1 MPLKF
6 GRVYMDYKELFGEL
20 AEQVESVV
28 KEKGIN
34 LIVDNKEKPEYIPKT
49 RFDELIGSKNE
60 LKAQV
65 GELTNQL
72 ETLKKSAIGN
82 EDLTKKIEELQK
94 ANEGWE
100 NKYRHSNITS
110 QIKVVAMKEKARDYE
125 DLIRFMDVDKL
136 ELSDE
141 GTVKG
146 LDEQLKALRE
156 NKPYLFEMTESNQP
170 KPNQNGIN
178 PPVGGTN
185 LKTIHE
191 QIADAQAKGNTF
203 LAIKLKNQLYKL

>member
-1 MPLKF
+1 
-6 GRVYMDYKELFGEL
+6 MDYKELFGEL